1 MSSPVFC
8 IVLLPV
14 NCSVPFCYNC
24 SSPDVCSECIPHY
37 TLDNMTNECKRKS
50 STVFY
55 TIVSKLHSIP
65 FYWWHQNCSKLLA
78 IRELLQ
84 PTSFYGFHST
94 HSLQLVKA
102 VVSLSFW
109 NYSLAV
115 FISTLNEWQ
124 FQIVHQYHF
133 KLIRLAN
140 TIRYSNEID
149 TLEPHLIFQQT
160 AISPIAHYVMF
171 LTNALRVRQV
181 INNWRD
187 CANVST
193 VLVFK
198 LKYFLRLYNFIFLS
212 KEFFK
217 ISFQ

>member
-1 MSSPVFC
+1 MC
-8 IVLLPV
+8 VLSAFHTTLWIIWQTNANV
-14 NCSVPFCYNC
+14 SLALCSIQSCQNF
-24 SSPDVCSECIPHY
+24 IH
-37 TLDNMTNECKRKS
+37 T
-50 STVFY
+50 
-55 TIVSKLHSIP
+55 P
-65 FYWWHQNCSKLLA
+65 FYLWHQNCSKLLA

-109 NYSLAV
+109 NDSLAV

-124 FQIVHQYHF
+124 FQIVHQRHF

-187 CANVST
+187 CANVSI

-198 LKYFLRLYNFIFLS
+198 LKYFLR
-212 KEFFK
+212 
-217 ISFQ
+217 